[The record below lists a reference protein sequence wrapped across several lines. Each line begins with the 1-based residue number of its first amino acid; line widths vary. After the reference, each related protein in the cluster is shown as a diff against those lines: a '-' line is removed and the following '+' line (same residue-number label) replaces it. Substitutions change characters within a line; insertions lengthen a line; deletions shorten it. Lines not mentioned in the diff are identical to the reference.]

1 MNTDNFYQYPLK
13 IQLKIFSSWVG
24 VFEYKLTIDRLS
36 SINFSHQNIEKS
48 LRQLNNDEVNKL
60 IQLIQKINLPFT
72 KKNDSL
78 YGEPLVCDGS
88 AFELSIKS
96 KRYKVSFSYMDGQD
110 EISNKSIIIVSNYI
124 ESLVDTKDLMS
135 SFGQLD

>member
-1 MNTDNFYQYPLK
+1 MKTDDFYQYPLK
-13 IQLKIFSSWVG
+13 IQLKNFSSWVG
-24 VFEYKLTIDRLS
+24 VFEYKLIIDKLS

-48 LRQLNNDEVNKL
+48 LRQLNNDEENTL

-72 KKNDSL
+72 KKNDFP
-78 YGEPLVCDGS
+78 YGESLVCDGS

-110 EISNKSIIIVSNYI
+110 KISNKSVINVSNYI

-135 SFGQLD
+135 SFGQFD